1 MKILFVTS
9 ELAGLVKVGGLAD
22 VSAAL
27 PRALEQVTGDEVRVL
42 LPGYPGVL
50 AGLREAAP
58 VADLPGLA
66 EIPPARLLG
75 ARGPDGH
82 DLLVIDCPGLYDRP
96 GTPYTDLAG
105 RDWADNDIRFARL
118 ALAAA
123 QLAHGLPGLDWQ
135 PDVMHVHDWPAALA
149 PGYVAWNDGRQPVP
163 TVTTIHNLAHQG
175 LFPAGRLGALGVP
188 EAGFAMEGAE
198 FHGQLGF
205 LKAGL
210 WYASEVTTVSPS
222 YADEI
227 TTPELG
233 CGLHGLLGGLR
244 DTGRLTGIVNGADD
258 SWHPRDDPYL
268 VRRFD
273 LATRDEKQRNARAVR
288 QRLGLAQRP
297 APLFSLIARMVW
309 QKGVDLVIDAC
320 ETLVRA
326 GGQLVV
332 MGTGDAA
339 LERRMHTLSH
349 RHPGSVAVRIGYDEP
364 VAHNLFAASDFFL
377 MPSRFEPCGLTQM
390 YAQRFGA
397 LPIAHRTG
405 GLRDTIDDGVTGF
418 LFPDS
423 SVRSLLGAVRR
434 ALLTFNH
441 RPGMGR
447 MQREAMQ
454 REFGWDAPAREYHRV
469 YARVHS
475 RALAAGR
482 TSACHE

>member
-58 VADLPGLA
+58 
-66 EIPPARLLG
+66 
-75 ARGPDGH
+75 
-82 DLLVIDCPGLYDRP
+82 VIDCPGLYDRP

-447 MQREAMQ
+447 AKRCSASSAGT
-454 REFGWDAPAREYHRV
+454 RRPASTTGFTRGFTH
-469 YARVHS
+469 ARS
-475 RALAAGR
+475 RQAARPLVMSSHYDMVFPHAIPQDSR
-482 TSACHE
+482 TYGIPQSLLPKPP